1 MMPESFY
8 QYLSLALGIAV
19 VLLLMILVFESV
31 WFFRQWKRL
40 DDILEQ
46 FQKGNLYEDSV
57 SDVKETRESRVVSE
71 MRQILGRASAR
82 EKLAQNEKQQ
92 VMELLSDL
100 SHQLKTPLANI
111 VLDVELLEKNQMEVL
126 QRTYFLNHT
135 KEQAVKMQWLM
146 QSLLKASRLENGLIS
161 FQAEMLPVK
170 ETIADAISA
179 VYAQASGKKIEIMP
193 EEFSD
198 VSLYHNRKW
207 TAEAIANILE
217 NAVKYSPEGS
227 VIQICLQRLELYSRI
242 VIQDQGV
249 GIEEKD
255 FGRIFQRFYRGENV
269 RQEEGTGLGLYL
281 AQLILQKERGYVT
294 VSSRMGEGSSFSI
307 YLLNECDGQ

>member
-8 QYLSLALGIAV
+8 QYLSLVLGIAV
-19 VLLLMILVFESV
+19 VLLLMTLVFGSV

-82 EKLAQNEKQQ
+82 EELAQNEKQQ

-111 VLDVELLEKNQMEVL
+111 VLDVELLEKNQMDVQ
-126 QRTYFLNHT
+126 QRTQFLNHT

-170 ETIADAISA
+170 ATIADAISA
-179 VYAQASGKKIEIMP
+179 VYAQASGKKIEIML

-217 NAVKYSPEGS
+217 NAVKYSRERS

-255 FGRIFQRFYRGENV
+255 FSRIFQRFYRGENV
-269 RQEEGTGLGLYL
+269 RLEEGTGLGLYL
-281 AQLILQKERGYVT
+281 AQLILQKECGYVT
-294 VSSRMGEGSSFSI
+294 VSSRLGEGSSFSI

>member
-1 MMPESFY
+1 MPESFY
-8 QYLSLALGIAV
+8 QYLSLVLGIAV
-19 VLLLMILVFESV
+19 VLLLMTLVFGSV

-82 EKLAQNEKQQ
+82 EELAQNEKQQ

-111 VLDVELLEKNQMEVL
+111 VLDVELLEKNQMDVQ
-126 QRTYFLNHT
+126 QRTQFLNHT

-170 ETIADAISA
+170 ATIADAISA
-179 VYAQASGKKIEIMP
+179 VYAQASGKKIEIML

-217 NAVKYSPEGS
+217 NAVKYSRERS

-255 FGRIFQRFYRGENV
+255 FSRIFQRFYRGENV
-269 RQEEGTGLGLYL
+269 RLEEGTGLGLYL

>member
-255 FGRIFQRFYRGENV
+255 FGSIFQRFYRGENV

>member
-8 QYLSLALGIAV
+8 QYLSRALGIAV

>member
-1 MMPESFY
+1 MMPDSFY
-8 QYLSLALGIAV
+8 QGLSLILGIV
-19 VLLLMILVFESV
+19 LVLLLLFLIFWAV
-31 WFFRQWKRL
+31 WFFRQWRKM
-40 DDILEQ
+40 DDIIEQ
-46 FQKGNLYEDSV
+46 FQQGNLYEGSI

-82 EKLAQNEKQQ
+82 EELAQNEKQQ
-92 VMELLSDL
+92 VMELISDL

-111 VLDVELLEKNQMEVL
+111 VLDVELLEKNQMDVQ
-126 QRTYFLNHT
+126 QRTHFLNHT

-170 ETIADAISA
+170 ETIAGAVSA
-179 VYAQASGKKIEIMP
+179 VYAQASGKKIEIML

-198 VSLYHNRKW
+198 FSLYHNRKW

-227 VIQICLQRLELYSRI
+227 VIKICLQRLELYSRI

-249 GIEEKD
+249 GIAGKD
-255 FGRIFQRFYRGENV
+255 FSMIFQRFYRGDNV

-294 VSSRMGEGSSFSI
+294 VSSRKGEGSSFSI

>member
-19 VLLLMILVFESV
+19 VLLLVILVFGSV

-161 FQAEMLPVK
+161 FQAAMLPVK